1 MTRRIFSSLFFL
13 MLFFSGSAL
22 AVNCQRAV
30 TPLENT
36 ICNNDNLH
44 WLDSTLSVVYH
55 QALQNEGVEGSNKKY
70 DDWEKL
76 LEKCTTD
83 ACIER
88 AYYAGISALSNT
100 DRDFKWEGKWWNMLA
115 PNMSG
120 GVIQFSHNAQWS
132 VTLDIRAWAGLNKDE
147 FTAEARRL
155 YGMLVVEKMVET
167 SNCKLLL
174 IPEKDGSLQV
184 YSNADWGCRLSM
196 PAGVFL
202 DGAYR
207 LSEDDPRPK
216 PTLLSLGIFPTQEM
230 DEKFRSLVGDDY
242 QNFVNSANVYIYQ
255 NDIDNIGA
263 RVLSMWVQGAANSRT
278 AIIMYT
284 PKGEIWAGR
293 ISPVKGGGL
302 ELNYYSTEGRDQ
314 RKMPRTL
321 AAWKLRFLDN

>member
-1 MTRRIFSSLFFL
+1 MTRRFFNILFFIF
-13 MLFFSGSAL
+13 LFTSGSAF

-36 ICNNDNLH
+36 ICNDNNLH
-44 WLDSTLSVVYH
+44 WLDRTLSMVYH
-55 QALQNEGVEGSNKKY
+55 EAILQNGPEESDKKY
-70 DDWEKL
+70 HEWEAL
-76 LEKCTTD
+76 REKCTTE

-88 AYYAGISALSNT
+88 AYYAGISAISDTN
-100 DRDFKWEGKWWNMLA
+100 RDFVWEGAWWNMLS

-120 GVIQFSHNAQWS
+120 GRIQFSRNAQWS

-155 YGMLVVEKMVET
+155 YGMLVVERIVET
-167 SNCKLLL
+167 SDCKLLL
-174 IPEKDGSLQV
+174 IPKNDGSLQA

-196 PAGVFL
+196 PTGVFL
-202 DGAYR
+202 DGAYKK
-207 LSEDDPRPK
+207 SDVDPRPK
-216 PTLLSLGIFPTQEM
+216 ATLLSLGIFP
-230 DEKFRSLVGDDY
+230 DAAFDNKFRALVGEDY

-263 RVLSMWVQGAANSRT
+263 KVLSMWVQGAANSRT

-293 ISPVKGGGL
+293 ISPVKKGGL
-302 ELNYYSTEGRDQ
+302 ALHYYSTEGNDQ

>member
-1 MTRRIFSSLFFL
+1 MKHRCFSLLFL
-13 MLFFSGSAL
+13 LTLLFSGGAM
-22 AVNCQRAV
+22 AINCQRAV

-44 WLDSTLSVVYH
+44 WLNSTLSLIYN
-55 QALQNEGVEGSNKKY
+55 QAILEEGVADIDKKY
-70 DDWEKL
+70 DEWEKL
-76 LEKCTTD
+76 LEKCTSDT
-83 ACIER
+83 CIER
-88 AYYAGISALSNT
+88 AYYAGISAISDT
-100 DRDFKWEGKWWNMLA
+100 DRNFKWEGKWWNMLA

-120 GVIQFSHNAQWS
+120 GVIQFSRNAQWS
-132 VTLDIRAWAGLNKDE
+132 VTLDIRAWAGINEDQ

-155 YGMLVVEKMVET
+155 YGMLAVERVVDT

-174 IPEKDGSLQV
+174 IPRKDGSLQV
-184 YSNADWGCRLSM
+184 YSNSDWGCRLSM
-196 PAGVFL
+196 PTGVFL
-202 DGAYR
+202 DGAYK
-207 LSEDDPRPK
+207 LSETDPRPK
-216 PTLLSLGIFPTQEM
+216 ATLLSLGIFPDSAL
-230 DEKFRSLVGDDY
+230 DEKFRALVGEDY
-242 QNFVNSANVYIYQ
+242 QNFVDSANVYIYQ

-302 ELNYYSTEGRDQ
+302 ELRYYSTDGSDQ

-321 AAWKLRFLDN
+321 AAWKVRFLDE

>member
-1 MTRRIFSSLFFL
+1 MTRRIYSCLFFL
-13 MLFFSGSAL
+13 LLFFSGSAL

-55 QALQNEGVEGSNKKY
+55 QALQHEGVEGSNKKY

-76 LEKCTTD
+76 LEKCTSDT
-83 ACIER
+83 CIER
-88 AYYAGISALSNT
+88 AYYAGISALSDAN
-100 DRDFKWEGKWWNMLA
+100 RDFKWEGKWWNMLA

-120 GVIQFSHNAQWS
+120 GVIQFSRNAQWS
-132 VTLDIRAWAGLNKDE
+132 ATLDIRAWAGLNKDE

-155 YGMLVVEKMVET
+155 YGMLVVEKVAET

-174 IPEKDGSLQV
+174 IPKKDGSLQI
-184 YSNADWGCRLSM
+184 YSNSDWGCRLSM
-196 PAGVFL
+196 PAGAFL
-202 DGAYR
+202 DGAYK
-207 LSEDDPRPK
+207 LSDVDPRPK
-216 PTLLSLGIFPTQEM
+216 PTLLSLGIFADGAM
-230 DEKFRSLVGDDY
+230 DQKFRDLVKDDY
-242 QNFVNSANVYIYQ
+242 QNFVDSANVYIYQ

-293 ISPVKGGGL
+293 ISPAKGGGL
-302 ELNYYSTEGRDQ
+302 ELHYYSTDGSDQ

>member
-1 MTRRIFSSLFFL
+1 MA
-13 MLFFSGSAL
+13 M
-22 AVNCQRAV
+22 NCQRAV

-44 WLDSTLSVVYH
+44 WLDNTLTLIYN
-55 QALQNEGVEGSNKKY
+55 QAVLEEGVADIDKKY
-70 DDWEKL
+70 YEWEKL
-76 LEKCTTD
+76 LEKCTSDT
-83 ACIER
+83 CIER
-88 AYYAGISALSNT
+88 AYYAGISAISDT
-100 DRDFKWEGKWWNMLA
+100 DRNFKWEGKWWNMLA

-120 GVIQFSHNAQWS
+120 GVIQFSRNAQWS
-132 VTLDIRAWAGLNKDE
+132 VTLDIRAWAGINKDQ

-155 YGMLVVEKMVET
+155 YGMLAVERVVDT

-174 IPEKDGSLQV
+174 IPRKDGSLQV
-184 YSNADWGCRLSM
+184 YSNSDWGCRLSM
-196 PAGVFL
+196 PTGVFL
-202 DGAYR
+202 DGAYK
-207 LSEDDPRPK
+207 LSETDPRPK
-216 PTLLSLGIFPTQEM
+216 ATLLSLGIFPDGAL
-230 DEKFRSLVGDDY
+230 DEKFRALVGEDY
-242 QNFVNSANVYIYQ
+242 QNFVDSANVYIYQ

-302 ELNYYSTEGRDQ
+302 ELRYYSTDGSDQ

-321 AAWKLRFLDN
+321 AAWKVRFLDE

>member
-1 MTRRIFSSLFFL
+1 MSHRVFSSLFFL
-13 MLFFSGSAL
+13 ILLCSGSAM

-44 WLDSTLSVVYH
+44 WLDSTLAIVYN
-55 QALQNEGVEGSNKKY
+55 QAIRQDGAEGINKKY
-70 DDWEKL
+70 YQWEKL

-83 ACIER
+83 ACMER
-88 AYYAGISALSNT
+88 AYYAGISALSDA
-100 DRDFKWEGKWWNMLA
+100 DRDFKWDGKWWNMLA

-120 GVIQFSHNAQWS
+120 GVIQFSRNAMWS

-147 FTAEARRL
+147 YTAEARRF
-155 YGMLVVEKMVET
+155 YGMLVVERVVET

-174 IPEKDGSLQV
+174 IPKKDNSLQV
-184 YSNADWGCRLSM
+184 YSNSGWGCRLSM

-202 DGAYR
+202 DGAYK
-207 LSEDDPRPK
+207 LSETDPRP
-216 PTLLSLGIFPTQEM
+216 PATLLSLGIFPDSEM
-230 DEKFRSLVGDDY
+230 DNKFRSLVKDDY

-255 NDIDNIGA
+255 EDMDNIGA
-263 RVLSMWVQGAANSRT
+263 RVLSMWVQGAANNRT

-293 ISPVKGGGL
+293 ISPLKSGGL
-302 ELNYYSTEGRDQ
+302 EFHYYSTDGSDQ

-321 AAWKLRFLDN
+321 VAWKLRFLEE

>member
-1 MTRRIFSSLFFL
+1 MTRRFFNILFFIF
-13 MLFFSGSAL
+13 LFTSGSAF

-36 ICNNDNLH
+36 ICNDNNLH
-44 WLDSTLSVVYH
+44 WLDRTLSMVYH
-55 QALQNEGVEGSNKKY
+55 QAILQNGPEESDKEY
-70 DDWEKL
+70 HEWEAL
-76 LEKCTTD
+76 REKCTTE

-88 AYYAGISALSNT
+88 AYYAGISAISDTN
-100 DRDFKWEGKWWNMLA
+100 RDFVWEGAWWNMLS

-120 GVIQFSHNAQWS
+120 GRIQFSRNAQWS

-155 YGMLVVEKMVET
+155 YGMLVVERIVET
-167 SNCKLLL
+167 SDCKLLL
-174 IPEKDGSLQV
+174 IPKNDGSLQA

-196 PAGVFL
+196 PTGVFL
-202 DGAYR
+202 DGAYKK
-207 LSEDDPRPK
+207 SDVDPRPK
-216 PTLLSLGIFPTQEM
+216 ATLLSLGIFP
-230 DEKFRSLVGDDY
+230 DGAFDNKFRALVGEDY

-263 RVLSMWVQGAANSRT
+263 KVLSMWVQGAANSRT

-293 ISPVKGGGL
+293 ISPVKKGGL
-302 ELNYYSTEGRDQ
+302 ALHYYSTEGNDQ

>member
-1 MTRRIFSSLFFL
+1 MTRRFFNILFFIF
-13 MLFFSGSAL
+13 LFTSGSAF

-36 ICNNDNLH
+36 ICNDNNLH
-44 WLDSTLSVVYH
+44 WLDRTLSMVYH
-55 QALQNEGVEGSNKKY
+55 EAILQNGPEDSDKKY
-70 DDWEKL
+70 HEWEAL
-76 LEKCTTD
+76 REKCTTE

-88 AYYAGISALSNT
+88 AYYAGISAISDTN
-100 DRDFKWEGKWWNMLA
+100 RDFVWEGAWWNMLS

-120 GVIQFSHNAQWS
+120 GRIQFSRNAQWS

-155 YGMLVVEKMVET
+155 YGMLVVERIVET
-167 SNCKLLL
+167 SDCKLLL
-174 IPEKDGSLQV
+174 IPKNDGSLQA

-196 PAGVFL
+196 PTGVFL
-202 DGAYR
+202 DGAYKK
-207 LSEDDPRPK
+207 SDVDPRPK
-216 PTLLSLGIFPTQEM
+216 ATLLSLGIFP
-230 DEKFRSLVGDDY
+230 DAAFDNKFRALVGEDY

-263 RVLSMWVQGAANSRT
+263 KVLSMWVQGAANSRT

-293 ISPVKGGGL
+293 ISPVKKGGL
-302 ELNYYSTEGRDQ
+302 ALHYYSTEGNDQ

>member
-1 MTRRIFSSLFFL
+1 MSRRLFRTLLFL
-13 MLFFSGSAL
+13 TLLFSGSAM

-44 WLDSTLSVVYH
+44 WLDGTLSVVYN
-55 QALQNEGVEGSNKKY
+55 QAILQEGIEDINKKY
-70 DDWEKL
+70 YEWEKL
-76 LEKCTTD
+76 LEKCTSD
-83 ACIER
+83 SCIER
-88 AYYAGISALSNT
+88 AYYAGISSLSDTN
-100 DRDFKWEGKWWNMLA
+100 RDFKWDGKWWNMRA

-120 GVIQFSHNAQWS
+120 GVIQFSRNAQWS

-147 FTAEARRL
+147 FTAEARRV
-155 YGMLVVEKMVET
+155 YGMLVVDKVVDT

-174 IPEKDGSLQV
+174 IPKNDGSLQV
-184 YSNADWGCRLSM
+184 YSNSDWGCRLSM
-196 PAGVFL
+196 PTGVFL
-202 DGAYR
+202 DGAYK
-207 LSEDDPRPK
+207 LSESDPRPK
-216 PTLLSLGIFPTQEM
+216 ATLLSLGIFPDSVM
-230 DEKFRSLVGDDY
+230 DDKFRSLVGEDY

-263 RVLSMWVQGAANSRT
+263 RVLSMWVLGAANSRT

-302 ELNYYSTEGRDQ
+302 EFHYFSTDGSDP

-321 AAWKLRFLDN
+321 VAWKLRFLEK

>member
-1 MTRRIFSSLFFL
+1 MKHRCFSLLFL
-13 MLFFSGSAL
+13 LTLLFSGGAM
-22 AVNCQRAV
+22 AINCQRAV

-44 WLDSTLSVVYH
+44 WLNSTLSLIYN
-55 QALQNEGVEGSNKKY
+55 QAILEEGVADIDKKY
-70 DDWEKL
+70 DEWEKL
-76 LEKCTTD
+76 LEKCTSDT
-83 ACIER
+83 CLER
-88 AYYAGISALSNT
+88 AYFAGISAISDT
-100 DRDFKWEGKWWNMLA
+100 DRNFKWEGKWWNMLA

-120 GVIQFSHNAQWS
+120 GVIQFSRNAQWS
-132 VTLDIRAWAGLNKDE
+132 VTLDIRAWAGINEDE

-155 YGMLVVEKMVET
+155 YGMLAVERVVDT

-174 IPEKDGSLQV
+174 IPRKDGSLQV
-184 YSNADWGCRLSM
+184 YSNSDWGCRLSM
-196 PAGVFL
+196 PTGVFL
-202 DGAYR
+202 DGAYK
-207 LSEDDPRPK
+207 LSETDPRPK
-216 PTLLSLGIFPTQEM
+216 ATLLSLGIFPDSAL
-230 DEKFRSLVGDDY
+230 DEKFRALVGEDY
-242 QNFVNSANVYIYQ
+242 QNFVDSANVYIYQ

-302 ELNYYSTEGRDQ
+302 ELRYYSTDGSDQ

-321 AAWKLRFLDN
+321 AAWKVRFLDE

>member
-1 MTRRIFSSLFFL
+1 MIRRILSSLFFL
-13 MLFFSGSAL
+13 TLFFCGSAM

-30 TPLENT
+30 SPLENT

-44 WLDSTLSVVYH
+44 WLDSTLSVIYN
-55 QALQNEGVEGSNKKY
+55 QAILRENVEHIDKKY
-70 DDWEKL
+70 YEWEKL
-76 LEKCTTD
+76 LEKCTSD

-88 AYYAGISALSNT
+88 AYYAGISAISDTN
-100 DRDFKWEGKWWNMLA
+100 RDFKWEGKWWNMLS

-120 GVIQFSHNAQWS
+120 GVIQFSRNAQWS
-132 VTLDIRAWAGLNKDE
+132 VTLDIRAWAGLNHDE

-155 YGMLVVEKMVET
+155 YGMLVVEKVVDT
-167 SNCKLLL
+167 SNCKVLL
-174 IPEKDGSLQV
+174 IPRKDNSLQV
-184 YSNADWGCRLSM
+184 YSNSDWGCRLSM
-196 PAGVFL
+196 PTGVFL
-202 DGAYR
+202 DGAYK
-207 LSEDDPRPK
+207 LSDTDPRPK
-216 PTLLSLGIFPTQEM
+216 ATLLTLGIFPDGEL
-230 DEKFRSLVGDDY
+230 DAKFRGLVGADY
-242 QNFVNSANVYIYQ
+242 QNFVDSANVYIYQ

-302 ELNYYSTEGRDQ
+302 ELHYYSTDGNDQ

-321 AAWKLRFLDN
+321 AAWKLRFLED

>member
-1 MTRRIFSSLFFL
+1 MKHRCFSLLFL
-13 MLFFSGSAL
+13 LTLLLSGGAM
-22 AVNCQRAV
+22 AINCQRAV

-44 WLDSTLSVVYH
+44 WLNSTLSLIYN
-55 QALQNEGVEGSNKKY
+55 QAILEEGVADIDKKY
-70 DDWEKL
+70 DEWEKL
-76 LEKCTTD
+76 LEKCTSDT
-83 ACIER
+83 CIER
-88 AYYAGISALSNT
+88 AYYAGISAISDT
-100 DRDFKWEGKWWNMLA
+100 DRNFKWEGKWWNMLA

-120 GVIQFSHNAQWS
+120 GVIQFSRNAQWS
-132 VTLDIRAWAGLNKDE
+132 VTLDIRAWAGINEDE

-155 YGMLVVEKMVET
+155 YGMLAVERVVDT

-174 IPEKDGSLQV
+174 IPRKDGSLQV
-184 YSNADWGCRLSM
+184 YSNSDWGCRLSM
-196 PAGVFL
+196 PTGVFL
-202 DGAYR
+202 DGAYK
-207 LSEDDPRPK
+207 LSETDPRPK
-216 PTLLSLGIFPTQEM
+216 ATLLSLGIFPDSAL
-230 DEKFRSLVGDDY
+230 DEKFRALVGEDY
-242 QNFVNSANVYIYQ
+242 QNFVDSANVYIYQ

-302 ELNYYSTEGRDQ
+302 ELRYYSTDGSDQ

-321 AAWKLRFLDN
+321 AAWKVRFLDE

>member
-1 MTRRIFSSLFFL
+1 MIHRCFSLLFL
-13 MLFFSGSAL
+13 LTLFFSGGAM
-22 AVNCQRAV
+22 AINCQRAV

-44 WLDSTLSVVYH
+44 WLDNTLSLIYN
-55 QALQNEGVEGSNKKY
+55 QAVLEEGVADIDKKY
-70 DDWEKL
+70 DEWEKL
-76 LEKCTTD
+76 LEKCTSDT
-83 ACIER
+83 CIER
-88 AYYAGISALSNT
+88 AYYAGISAISDT
-100 DRDFKWEGKWWNMLA
+100 DRNFKWEGKWWNMLA

-120 GVIQFSHNAQWS
+120 GVIQFSRNAQWS
-132 VTLDIRAWAGLNKDE
+132 VTLDIRAWAGINEDQ

-155 YGMLVVEKMVET
+155 YGMLAVERVVDT

-174 IPEKDGSLQV
+174 IPRKDGSLQV
-184 YSNADWGCRLSM
+184 YSNSDWGCRLSM
-196 PAGVFL
+196 PTGVFL
-202 DGAYR
+202 DGAYK
-207 LSEDDPRPK
+207 LSETDPRPK
-216 PTLLSLGIFPTQEM
+216 PTLLSLGIFPDSAL
-230 DEKFRSLVGDDY
+230 DEKFRALVGEDY
-242 QNFVNSANVYIYQ
+242 QNFVDSANVYIYQ

-302 ELNYYSTEGRDQ
+302 ELRYYSTDGSDQ

-321 AAWKLRFLDN
+321 AAWKVRFLDE

>member
-1 MTRRIFSSLFFL
+1 MKHRCFSLLFL
-13 MLFFSGSAL
+13 LTLLFSGGAM
-22 AVNCQRAV
+22 AINCQRAV

-44 WLDSTLSVVYH
+44 WLNSTLSLIYN
-55 QALQNEGVEGSNKKY
+55 QAILEEGVADIDKKY
-70 DDWEKL
+70 DEWEKL
-76 LEKCTTD
+76 LEKCTSDT
-83 ACIER
+83 CIER
-88 AYYAGISALSNT
+88 AYYAGISAISDT
-100 DRDFKWEGKWWNMLA
+100 DRNFKWEGKWWNMLA

-120 GVIQFSHNAQWS
+120 GVIQFSRNAQWS
-132 VTLDIRAWAGLNKDE
+132 VTLDIRAWAGINEDE

-155 YGMLVVEKMVET
+155 YGMLAVERVVDT

-174 IPEKDGSLQV
+174 IPRKDGSLQV
-184 YSNADWGCRLSM
+184 YSNSDWGCRLSM
-196 PAGVFL
+196 PTGVFL
-202 DGAYR
+202 DGAYK
-207 LSEDDPRPK
+207 LSETDPRPK
-216 PTLLSLGIFPTQEM
+216 ATLLSLGIFPDSALE
-230 DEKFRSLVGDDY
+230 EKFRALVGEDY
-242 QNFVNSANVYIYQ
+242 QNFVDSANVYIYQ

-302 ELNYYSTEGRDQ
+302 ELRYYSTDGSDQ

-321 AAWKLRFLDN
+321 AAWKVRFLDE

>member
-1 MTRRIFSSLFFL
+1 MTRRFFNILFFIF
-13 MLFFSGSAL
+13 LFTSGSAF

-36 ICNNDNLH
+36 ICNDNNLH
-44 WLDSTLSVVYH
+44 WLDRTLSMVYH
-55 QALQNEGVEGSNKKY
+55 EAILQNGPEDSDKKY
-70 DDWEKL
+70 HEWEAL
-76 LEKCTTD
+76 REKCTTE

-88 AYYAGISALSNT
+88 AYYAGISTISDTN
-100 DRDFKWEGKWWNMLA
+100 RDFVWEGAWWNMLS

-120 GVIQFSHNAQWS
+120 GRIQFSRNAQWS

-155 YGMLVVEKMVET
+155 YGMLVVERIVET
-167 SNCKLLL
+167 SDCKLLL
-174 IPEKDGSLQV
+174 IPKNDGSLQA

-196 PAGVFL
+196 PTGVFL
-202 DGAYR
+202 DGAYKK
-207 LSEDDPRPK
+207 SDVDPRPK
-216 PTLLSLGIFPTQEM
+216 ATLLSLGIFP
-230 DEKFRSLVGDDY
+230 DAAFDNKFRALVGEDY

-263 RVLSMWVQGAANSRT
+263 KVLSMWVQGAANSRT

-293 ISPVKGGGL
+293 ISPVKKGGL
-302 ELNYYSTEGRDQ
+302 ALHYYSTEGNDQ

>member
-1 MTRRIFSSLFFL
+1 MTRSIISSLFL
-13 MLFFSGSAL
+13 LTLFFSGSAL

-55 QALQNEGVEGSNKKY
+55 QALQHEGVEGSNKKY
-70 DDWEKL
+70 DEWEKL
-76 LEKCTTD
+76 LEKCTSD

-88 AYYAGISALSNT
+88 AYYAGISALSDTN
-100 DRDFKWEGKWWNMLA
+100 RNFKWDGKWWNMLA

-120 GVIQFSHNAQWS
+120 GVIQFSRNAQWS
-132 VTLDIRAWAGLNKDE
+132 TTLDIRAWAGLNKDE
-147 FTAEARRL
+147 YTAEARRL
-155 YGMLVVEKMVET
+155 YGMLVVDRVSDT

-174 IPEKDGSLQV
+174 IPKHDGLLQV
-184 YSNADWGCRLSM
+184 YSNSEWGCRLSM

-202 DGAYR
+202 DGAYK
-207 LSEDDPRPK
+207 LAETDPRPK
-216 PTLLSLGIFPTQEM
+216 PTLLSLGIFPNAEM
-230 DEKFRSLVGDDY
+230 DDKFRQLVGEDY

-255 NDIDNIGA
+255 DDIDNMGA

-278 AIIMYT
+278 AIVMYT
-284 PKGEIWAGR
+284 PNGNIWAGR
-293 ISPVKGGGL
+293 ISPAKGGGL
-302 ELNYYSTEGRDQ
+302 ELHYFSTDGSDQ

-321 AAWKLRFLDN
+321 VAWKLRFLDN

>member
-1 MTRRIFSSLFFL
+1 MTRRFFNILFFIF
-13 MLFFSGSAL
+13 LFTSGSAF

-36 ICNNDNLH
+36 ICNDNNLH
-44 WLDSTLSVVYH
+44 WLDRTLSMVYH
-55 QALQNEGVEGSNKKY
+55 QAILQNGPEESDKKY
-70 DDWEKL
+70 HEWEAL
-76 LEKCTTD
+76 REKCTTE

-88 AYYAGISALSNT
+88 AYYAGISAISDTN
-100 DRDFKWEGKWWNMLA
+100 RDFVWEGAWWNMLS

-120 GVIQFSHNAQWS
+120 GRIQFSRNAQWS

-155 YGMLVVEKMVET
+155 YGMLVVERIVET
-167 SNCKLLL
+167 SDCKLLL
-174 IPEKDGSLQV
+174 IPKNDGSLQA

-196 PAGVFL
+196 PTGVFL
-202 DGAYR
+202 DGAYKK
-207 LSEDDPRPK
+207 SDVDPRPK
-216 PTLLSLGIFPTQEM
+216 ATLLSLGIFP
-230 DEKFRSLVGDDY
+230 DAAFDNKFRALVGEDY

-263 RVLSMWVQGAANSRT
+263 KVLSMWVQGAANSRT

-293 ISPVKGGGL
+293 ISPVKKGGL
-302 ELNYYSTEGRDQ
+302 ALHYYSTEGNDQ